1 MKEINIDGRVLKYQL
16 MSDCSEYDS
25 WDWTEFYEGTEKV
38 TKRVR
43 SGWLDIFGTPT
54 EVEVPKFVFKIDMSC
69 ENDRITKDEWR
80 NKILKELDL
89 LNRRE
94 ELERGELI

>member
-25 WDWTEFYEGTEKV
+25 WDWTEFYEGTETV
-38 TKRVR
+38 TKKIR

>member
-1 MKEINIDGRVLKYQL
+1 MKEINIDGRVLKYRL
-16 MSDCSEYDS
+16 MSDCNEYDE
-25 WDWTEFYEGTEKV
+25 WEWTEFYEGTEIV

-43 SGWLDIFGTPT
+43 SGWSDIFGTLVQ
-54 EVEVPKFVFKIDMSC
+54 VEVPKLIFEINMSC
-69 ENDRITKDEWR
+69 TNDRITKEEWKA
-80 NKILKELDL
+80 KILKELAL

>member
-16 MSDCSEYDS
+16 MSDCSEHGS

>member
-25 WDWTEFYEGTEKV
+25 WDWTEFYEGTEMI

-43 SGWLDIFGTPT
+43 SGWLDLTGTLVQ
-54 EVEVPKFVFKIDMSC
+54 VEVPKFIFKINRSC
-69 ENDRITKDEWR
+69 DDDRMTKSEWRARITR
-80 NKILKELDL
+80 ELEL

>member
-25 WDWTEFYEGTEKV
+25 WEWTEFYEGTEMI
-38 TKRVR
+38 TKTVR
-43 SGWLDIFGTPT
+43 SGWLDLFGTKVQ
-54 EVEVPKFVFKIDMSC
+54 VEVPKLVFEINMSC
-69 ENDRITKDEWR
+69 EDDRITKEEWR
-80 NKILKELDL
+80 ERIIRELKL